1 MIQKTGMF
9 MTELA
14 RLASLLI
21 DLQKR
26 DQLPIYSTPKEALQF
41 SIDHGYGDLALEVRR
56 LWEKAN

>member
-1 MIQKTGMF
+1 MIQKMGVF

-21 DLQKR
+21 DLQKK
-26 DQLPIYSTPKEALQF
+26 DQLPIYATPKEALQF

>member
-26 DQLPIYSTPKEALQF
+26 DQLPIYATPKEALQF
-41 SIDHGYGDLALEVRR
+41 SIDHGYGDLAFKRVYR
-56 LWEKAN
+56 